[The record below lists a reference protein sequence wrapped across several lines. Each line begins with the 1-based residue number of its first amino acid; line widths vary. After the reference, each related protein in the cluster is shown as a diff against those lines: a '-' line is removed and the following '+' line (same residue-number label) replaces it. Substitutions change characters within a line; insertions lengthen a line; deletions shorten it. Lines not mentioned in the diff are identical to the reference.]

1 MSDSSRHNLHAVAE
15 VTYGTT
21 PATPAFK
28 TLRHTGTTLGLSKE
42 TLVSEELRSDRQIVD
57 VRHGNKQVGGDISA
71 ELSYGNFDDEL
82 EAALLG
88 TWARKATKTAAT
100 LSAAAAD
107 DSFNDSGNGFITAG
121 FEAGDRITVSGFTG
135 NVANNAQ
142 YLIVTVAAGKITV
155 TKTDGTAATNI
166 VDDAAGESVTIV
178 TDAYM
183 LKAGT
188 TRRSF
193 SVLRDF
199 SDITSG
205 RYHKFTGV
213 EINKLDLSIVTNA
226 MVKAVFG
233 LIGKGLTIADT
244 APSGGTYTAANTN
257 SPFDTFSG
265 VIREAGVAIAVVTEL
280 SLVLENGLETRFV
293 IGSDETLRPS
303 IGRSNLNGQVTAY
316 FEDADLLQK
325 FIDEEES
332 DLEFTLED
340 LAGNKYTFLLP
351 RIKYN
356 GGQPDT
362 QGQGSITL
370 ALPIQALYDSISA
383 SQIVIYRLPAL

>member
-1 MSDSSRHNLHAVAE
+1 MSDSSRHNLYAIAE

-28 TLRHTGTTLGLSKE
+28 TIRHTGTTLGLSKE
-42 TLVSEELRSDRQIVD
+42 TITSEELRSDRQVVD
-57 VRHGNKQVGGDISA
+57 VRHGNKQVGGDVPV
-71 ELSYGNFDDEL
+71 ELSYGNFDDFL
-82 EAALLG
+82 EAVLLG
-88 TWARKATKTAAT
+88 TWARKATKTAT
-100 LSAAAAD
+100 TISAANTD
-107 DSFNDSGNGFITAG
+107 DSFNDSGNGFVTAG
-121 FEAGDRITVSGFTG
+121 FQAGDRITVSGFTG
-135 NVANNAQ
+135 NVANNAS
-142 YLIVTVAAGKITV
+142 YLIVAVTAGKITT
-155 TKTDGTAATNI
+155 TKVDGTAASNI

-178 TDAYM
+178 TDTYA

-205 RYHKFTGV
+205 RYLKFTGV
-213 EINKLDLSIVTNA
+213 ELNKLDLSIAVNA
-226 MVKAVFG
+226 MVKATFG
-233 LIGKGLTIADT
+233 VMGKGQTVADT
-244 APSGGTYTAANTN
+244 APSGATYVAANTN

-265 VIREAGVAIAVVTEL
+265 VISEAGTPIAVVTEL
-280 SLVLENGLETRFV
+280 TLTLENGLEARFV

-303 IGRSNLNGQVTAY
+303 IGRSNLSGQVTAY
-316 FEDADLLQK
+316 FEDAALLQK

-332 DLEFTLED
+332 DLTFSLTD
-340 LAGNKYTFLLP
+340 LSGNTYTFVLP

-362 QGQGSITL
+362 QGQGAITL
-370 ALPIQALYDSISA
+370 ALPIQALYDSVSA
-383 SQIVIYRLPAL
+383 SQIVVYRLPAA